1 MLASPTLAEERDCV
15 AALTLPQEAQG
26 FRHIL
31 VDTGAGSH
39 LFTKGF
45 DSQAQAVG
53 GPTGA
58 GMVAVTGEPL
68 STGQKKRSR
77 LKTSDGQGFSVE
89 YAESDKVNF
98 FGFIVGP
105 CSHKGNVDQ
114 MCSV

>member
-58 GMVAVTGEPL
+58 GMVTVTGEPL